1 MPRYPPHIQ
10 FRIGSH
16 QGSDGAGKRTVLTIA
31 VIRIVITLHL
41 DADRIVVTGR
51 DTPESGLAC
60 VPGTLAK
67 RHKLHQRAITPNQ
80 EMRAHSQFTN
90 AGKIR
95 MLIRIEPVG
104 EQLLNVRSAIFAGRH
119 ADAMQHNKRR
129 FRTIGPG
136 VLIG

>member
-1 MPRYPPHIQ
+1 M
-10 FRIGSH
+10 
-16 QGSDGAGKRTVLTIA
+16 IA
-31 VIRIVITLHL
+31 VLRIVITLHL

-51 DTPESGLAC
+51 DTPESGLSC

-67 RHKLHQRAITPNQ
+67 RHKLNQRAITPNQ
-80 EMRAHSQFTN
+80 HVRAHSQFTN
-90 AGKIR
+90 AGKMR

-104 EQLLNVRSAIFAGRH
+104 EQLLNVRPAKFAGRQ

>member
-1 MPRYPPHIQ
+1 MPRYSPRIQ
-10 FRIGSH
+10 FRIGTH
-16 QGSDGAGKRTVLTIA
+16 QGSDGAGKRTILMIA
-31 VIRIVITLHL
+31 VIRIVITLQL

-51 DTPESGLAC
+51 DTPESGLSC

-67 RHKLHQRAITPNQ
+67 RHKLNQSAITPNQ
-80 EMRAHSQFTN
+80 DVRAYSRFTN

-104 EQLLNVRSAIFAGRH
+104 EQLLNVRSAKFAGRQ
-119 ADAMQHNKRR
+119 ADAMQHNKRW
-129 FRTIGPG
+129 FSTIGPG

>member
-1 MPRYPPHIQ
+1 MPCYPPHIQ
-10 FRIGSH
+10 FRIGTH
-16 QGSDGAGKRTVLTIA
+16 QGNGGTGKRTVLMIA
-31 VIRIVITLHL
+31 VIRIVIALHF
-41 DADRIVVTGR
+41 DADRIVVAGR
-51 DTPESGLAC
+51 DTPESGLSC

-67 RHKLHQRAITPNQ
+67 RHKLNQRAVTPNQ
-80 EMRAHSQFTN
+80 DVRAHSQFPN

-104 EQLLNVRSAIFAGRH
+104 EQLLDVRSAKFAGRH
-119 ADAMQHNKRR
+119 ADAMQHNKRW